1 MHYKT
6 VTSTIALAFAFWAT
20 APAMAD
26 GVSKQNIDSGWTF
39 KQVRGNNW
47 YPATVRE

>member
-20 APAMAD
+20 APAMAGRCIQTKHRQRLD
-26 GVSKQNIDSGWTF
+26 FQAGPRQ
-39 KQVRGNNW
+39 
-47 YPATVRE
+47 